1 MRHLGVIVLA
11 GMLPMQAMA
20 EGAVIRLEAK
30 RSQAAAAEAA
40 AGWAERFDNVVTLP
54 LPGGWTGIALGPL
67 DRAEAEALLA
77 DLRAAREVPG
87 DAFVSQPPASTVL
100 QPVGVAPV
108 GEPASAIVSETAVEP
123 APEAV
128 AEAEPIAEPE
138 AVAEAEPEP
147 EPEAAPEPVLP
158 EGRFI
163 RLEAFE
169 TEAEAREALA
179 RWQAEFGDAWLWDLP
194 DGWFAL
200 ALGPLSPEVAEAW
213 APVLKTAE
221 MIPSDAVVTGADSLG
236 APLVEAGAPDLPAP
250 GAPEPLPPLEDVQR
264 ALRWA
269 GHYTGAIDG
278 KDGPMTQAA
287 IRAEIATARRATD
300 PGTAMR
306 LLTEARAEWRDRMGL
321 AELRDEATGLSV
333 TAPLSALVFDR
344 AERALS
350 IYGPANDSGAALI
363 LFSQKGGQQELL
375 DLAGL
380 VTALG
385 WVPSPERVIRQG
397 HVHLR
402 GENEAH
408 RGEAEGRVR
417 DGRAEGWVLIWPA
430 SDPETQTRIAAELSD
445 SLDRFAPAAGEDA
458 PAAPVTP

>member
-1 MRHLGVIVLA
+1 MRRLGVIVLA

-30 RSQAAAAEAA
+30 RSEAAAAEAA
-40 AGWAERFDNVVTLP
+40 AGWAQRFDNVVTLP

-77 DLRAAREVPG
+77 DLRAERSVPG

-100 QPVGVAPV
+100 SRVGGVPAAPDEPVA
-108 GEPASAIVSETAVEP
+108 EPAAEPEPVAEPEP
-123 APEAV
+123 AP
-128 AEAEPIAEPE
+128 EPE

-147 EPEAAPEPVLP
+147 EAAPEPALP
-158 EGRFI
+158 EGRFL

-169 TEAEAREALA
+169 TEIEAREALA
-179 RWQAEFGDAWLWDLP
+179 RWQAEFGDAWLWALP

-200 ALGPLSPEVAEAW
+200 ALGPMSPAAAEAW

-221 MIPSDAVVTGADSLG
+221 IIPSDAVVTGADSLG
-236 APLVEAGAPDLPAP
+236 APLVEGGAPDLPAP
-250 GAPEPLPPLEDVQR
+250 GASEPLPPLEDVQR

-269 GHYTGAIDG
+269 GHYEGAIDG

-385 WVPSPERVIRQG
+385 WVPSPERTIRQG